1 MKKNIYSDLTDE
13 QLLKKRNFFKG
24 ISIGFALIFI
34 LVISILLYIYA
45 TKGFKSSGIVT
56 LLPIFMLPITLMPL
70 LINFSLINKEI
81 KSRKI

>member
-24 ISIGFALIFI
+24 ISIAFALIFI
-34 LVISILLYIYA
+34 VAISILLYLFV
-45 TKGFKSSGIVT
+45 TKGFKNSSIVT

-70 LINFSLINKEI
+70 FINFSLIHKEI